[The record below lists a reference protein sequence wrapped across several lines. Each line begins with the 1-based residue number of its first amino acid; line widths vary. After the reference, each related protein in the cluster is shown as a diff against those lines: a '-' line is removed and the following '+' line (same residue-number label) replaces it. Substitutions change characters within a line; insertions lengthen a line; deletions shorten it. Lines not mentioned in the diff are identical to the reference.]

1 MEVQLKVLVGN
12 TVGQVLKIAG
22 PKFFI
27 GRAEDC
33 HLRPNS
39 DLVSRHHC
47 VLMLEGTSLVIRDFG
62 SKNGTILNGDRV
74 IGEAVLSHGD
84 TLKVGPLEFE
94 VHLIES
100 LAGAKRSRVNS
111 VKEAAV
117 RTAESGVHD
126 DLNFESLLGSAE
138 VDTGDT
144 RELRRGD
151 TAELEM
157 GGGDTTIM
165 TPKPAAVPK
174 PAPAPATAEND
185 AHKVQTGSRK
195 VVGKQIISA
204 KKECDS
210 SKDAAAEML
219 KRLRRR

>member
-12 TVGQVLKIAG
+12 NIGQVLKVPG

-33 HLRPNS
+33 HLRPGS

-47 VLMLEGTSLVIRDFG
+47 VLILEGSTLVIRDFG
-62 SKNGTILNGDRV
+62 SKNGTLINGERIIGETTLNNGD
-74 IGEAVLSHGD
+74 H
-84 TLKVGPLEFE
+84 LKIGPLEFE
-94 VHLIES
+94 LQMSES
-100 LAGAKRSRVNS
+100 LAGAKRPKVHSI
-111 VKEAAV
+111 KEAAV
-117 RTAESGVHD
+117 RTAESGVHE
-126 DLNFESLLGSAE
+126 DLDLDALLGSNL

-144 RELRRGD
+144 REINRGD

-157 GGGDTTIM
+157 GASETTVI
-165 TPKPAAVPK
+165 KSPAPPATG
-174 PAPAPATAEND
+174 APAPEAET
-185 AHKVQTGSRK
+185 HQTQKPKVLGKSAPLPANANKSTG
-195 VVGKQIISA
+195 G
-204 KKECDS
+204 